1 MTLIFMILNEAALLC
16 SALMTLIRVV
26 CWDISNNRHA
36 DSPKLA
42 PLFPV

>member
-16 SALMTLIRVV
+16 SALIRVV